1 MDEIGDL
8 SLSLQ
13 TKLLRV
19 IQERGVQR
27 VGGTR
32 VISLDVRIIAATNRN
47 LLEMCAEG
55 TFRKDLYYRL
65 HVVPI
70 HIPPL
75 RQRKDDIPLLMNYFL
90 MDNGIDITLLTPR
103 LFDYLNGYEWA
114 GNTRELENFCQY
126 ITSLVDVFGE
136 DPGKIEHKGFDFL
149 QERQESFKRLLP
161 QSNNLGTLYQQNEDY
176 DQDFIN
182 ILQIL
187 NQAANNGETMSRNK
201 VYESLK
207 SHHPL
212 SLQQIRDRLQKW
224 QTEGLLFRVKQSRY
238 SYYRKRKRLFIWTK
252 IMMMEQLNP
261 PVKHS
266 KDYKL
271 DLLMNLLENI
281 FSNDFGGIRV
291 KKIIILLFL
300 VLAVLLTA
308 CNKKNTEEELNGFI
322 EDFNVNVQETDFPE
336 IQEEPTQEKKQQN
349 ELYWQSIYEVIEEN
363 REFEIKIKYDRRDRI
378 VGYNVSIYGDSDF
391 IHFEDENI
399 KMGTIVAKALGLDT
413 ELFEENAHY
422 YVGNFNFAS
431 MDLHEYEEKDYIIQI
446 TENSDN
452 LSGQGHLIM
461 DFTKVE

>member
-70 HIPPL
+70 QIPPL

-103 LFDYLNGYEWA
+103 LFDYLHGYEWA
-114 GNTRELENFCQY
+114 GNTRELENFYQY

-161 QSNNLGTLYQQNEDY
+161 QSNNLGTLYQQNEDN

-187 NQAANNGETMSRNK
+187 NQAANNGETMIRNK

-224 QTEGLLFRVKQSRY
+224 QTEGLLFRVKQSKVPILQKKEKG
-238 SYYRKRKRLFIWTK
+238 RK
-252 IMMMEQLNP
+252 
-261 PVKHS
+261 
-266 KDYKL
+266 
-271 DLLMNLLENI
+271 
-281 FSNDFGGIRV
+281 
-291 KKIIILLFL
+291 
-300 VLAVLLTA
+300 
-308 CNKKNTEEELNGFI
+308 
-322 EDFNVNVQETDFPE
+322 
-336 IQEEPTQEKKQQN
+336 
-349 ELYWQSIYEVIEEN
+349 
-363 REFEIKIKYDRRDRI
+363 
-378 VGYNVSIYGDSDF
+378 
-391 IHFEDENI
+391 
-399 KMGTIVAKALGLDT
+399 
-413 ELFEENAHY
+413 
-422 YVGNFNFAS
+422 
-431 MDLHEYEEKDYIIQI
+431 
-446 TENSDN
+446 
-452 LSGQGHLIM
+452 
-461 DFTKVE
+461 

>member
-1 MDEIGDL
+1 
-8 SLSLQ
+8 
-13 TKLLRV
+13 
-19 IQERGVQR
+19 
-27 VGGTR
+27 
-32 VISLDVRIIAATNRN
+32 
-47 LLEMCAEG
+47 
-55 TFRKDLYYRL
+55 
-65 HVVPI
+65 
-70 HIPPL
+70 
-75 RQRKDDIPLLMNYFL
+75 
-90 MDNGIDITLLTPR
+90 
-103 LFDYLNGYEWA
+103 
-114 GNTRELENFCQY
+114 
-126 ITSLVDVFGE
+126 
-136 DPGKIEHKGFDFL
+136 
-149 QERQESFKRLLP
+149 
-161 QSNNLGTLYQQNEDY
+161 
-176 DQDFIN
+176 
-182 ILQIL
+182 
-187 NQAANNGETMSRNK
+187 
-201 VYESLK
+201 
-207 SHHPL
+207 
-212 SLQQIRDRLQKW
+212 
-224 QTEGLLFRVKQSRY
+224 
-238 SYYRKRKRLFIWTK
+238 
-252 IMMMEQLNP
+252 MMMEQLNP

-322 EDFNVNVQETDFPE
+322 DDFNVNVQKTDFPE